1 MDQETLARMLSR
13 FYLFAELKPEQIERL
28 VAETRKVDA
37 PRGTM
42 IFDRG
47 TQAHGFYLLLDGQ
60 VKLGVV
66 SPQGGEKVIDLI
78 NPGGSFGEAA
88 LFMESPFPVFAQAI
102 TDSRMLLFSKNA
114 IFNLLDNDPTVAR
127 RMLAGLS
134 VRMHQLIRDIEMLSL
149 QTCTQRLI
157 NYLLQISLGSPDPTN
172 IRLPANKSTIASML
186 NITPETLSRIML
198 KLQNAELID
207 VHGKEIAI
215 TDVENLRNYD
225 FAS

>member
-1 MDQETLARMLSR
+1 VDQETFARMLSK
-13 FYLFAELKPEQIERL
+13 FYLFAELKPEQIEQL
-28 VAETRKVDA
+28 AIETRRVNV
-37 PRGTM
+37 PRGSK

-47 TQAHGFYLLLDGQ
+47 AQAHGFYLLLDGQ
-60 VKLGVV
+60 VKLGML

-102 TDSRMLLFSKNA
+102 TSSRMLLFSKHA
-114 IFNLLDNDPTVAR
+114 IFNLLDKDPTLAR

-149 QTCTQRLI
+149 QTCSQRLI
-157 NYLLQISLGSPDPTN
+157 NYLLQISLGSLDPAN

-198 KLQNAELID
+198 KLQNAGLID

-215 TDVENLRNYD
+215 TDVKKLREYD
-225 FAS
+225 FTS